1 MTQTVKVELGDKR
14 GSIWIEAVEVEQ
26 EKTGGRTPAGVA
38 GDVVANLANIFEQ
51 VRYVFEVAQAQ
62 LSLMSQAADET
73 ALEIDAKLSTSGKL
87 VIVEGS
93 AEGSIKVTM
102 KWQKPKPKGSSESA

>member
-1 MTQTVKVELGDKR
+1 
-14 GSIWIEAVEVEQ
+14 
-26 EKTGGRTPAGVA
+26 
-38 GDVVANLANIFEQ
+38 
-51 VRYVFEVAQAQ
+51 
-62 LSLMSQAADET
+62 MSQAADET